1 MSVKTCRYFFG
12 CKMIIK
18 NARIAM
24 ENDDSSSYLLIRLT
38 LVEFII
44 LFQQDFTVNL
54 SLRL

>member
-1 MSVKTCRYFFG
+1 
-12 CKMIIK
+12 MIIK

-38 LVEFII
+38 LGEFII

>member
-1 MSVKTCRYFFG
+1 
-12 CKMIIK
+12 MIIK

-54 SLRL
+54 SLSQ